1 MASKAKQS
9 AQLLGIADALAD
21 RLDRLRFGP
30 PVAAVYNPLRY
41 AREPFARYLELHGEG
56 PKEALF
62 LGMNP
67 GPFGMAQTGVPF
79 GEVALARDWLGVEAP
94 VGRPSSE
101 HPARPV
107 EGFRCTRSEV
117 SGARLW
123 GWARDRWGTPSAFF
137 ERFLVLNYCPLL
149 FLETSGRNLTPDKLP
164 REERAAVQE
173 ACDSALAATLEVLR
187 PAWVLGVG
195 KFAEERA
202 QRACAGIEPS
212 PRVGSILH
220 PSPASPAANRSWAP
234 QVERQLRELG
244 ISLPG

>member
-1 MASKAKQS
+1 MAAKAKQS
-9 AQLLGIADALAD
+9 EQLLAISDALAA
-21 RLDRLRFGP
+21 RLDALRFPP

-41 AREPFARYLELHGEG
+41 AREPFARYLELYGDG

-79 GEVALARDWLGVEAP
+79 GEVAIARDWLGVEAP
-94 VGRPSSE
+94 VGRPPHE

-107 EGFRCTRSEV
+107 EGFRCSRSEV

-123 GWARDRWGTPSAFF
+123 GWVRHRWETPSAFF

-149 FLETSGRNLTPDKLP
+149 FLESSGRNLTPDKLP
-164 REERAAVQE
+164 RSERAAVQE
-173 ACDSALAATLEVLR
+173 ACDAALAATLVLLR
-187 PAWVLGVG
+187 PKWVLGVG

-202 QRACAGIEPS
+202 RLACAGLTVQPS
-212 PRVGSILH
+212 VGSILH
-220 PSPASPAANRSWAP
+220 PSPASPAANRSWVP
-234 QVERQLRELG
+234 EVERQLTDLG
-244 ISLPG
+244 IQLPG